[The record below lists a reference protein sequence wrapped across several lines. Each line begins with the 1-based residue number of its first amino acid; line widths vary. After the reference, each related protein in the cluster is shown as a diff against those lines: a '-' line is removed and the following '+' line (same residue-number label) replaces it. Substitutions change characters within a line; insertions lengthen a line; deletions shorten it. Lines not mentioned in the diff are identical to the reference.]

1 MDLLATGLSLDMHLL
16 VLAMGLSLD
25 MRLLVLI
32 ILIQQKECRAKITA
46 NHLCNL
52 KMSFSA
58 SPPVGANTNDILI
71 FTACVEVAC

>member
-52 KMSFSA
+52 KMSST
-58 SPPVGANTNDILI
+58 SPLVGANTNDILI